1 MVFNKRDLEKAF
13 SPRRAKKLTEKV
25 QLSSS
30 ESVKPSTSGTAIMS
44 TQDTSEISIK
54 VIVRVRPHNE
64 RELQD
69 NSRTVVEVVDDKM
82 LIFDPKEHETPF
94 FFHNVA
100 QKGRDML
107 KKQNKQLQFIFD
119 RIFSSTATNTNVFE
133 GSTKNLITSLL
144 DGYNCSV
151 FAYGATGA
159 GKTHTMLGTKEDLGI
174 TYRTVAELFS
184 EIEKQTKHREFHLG
198 VSYLEIYNENVQDL
212 LHKSGQLHLR
222 EDGRCGVVVAGLEPI
237 TIQSAEELLSLLA
250 EGNKNRTQHPTDANK
265 ESSRSHA
272 VFQVYIKIINKL
284 DSQVQRVKLSMIDLA
299 GSERASATG
308 CKGIRFKEGANI
320 NKSLLALGN
329 CINNLADGIKHI
341 PFRDSKLTRLLKDSL
356 GGNCRTVMIANI
368 GPSSLTYED
377 TYNTLRY
384 ANRAKK
390 IKSHAKKNV
399 SCEMHVAG
407 YIKIVEEQKK
417 EIDILKSRLAA
428 FESGTLQSSLAN
440 KPNKLMLEMH
450 CRLTKLYEKKKDLIE
465 KLLTLES
472 SDKILACRIL
482 YKKDAD
488 ERLHNLTTV
497 GCVSVE
503 EQNASGKSRIN
514 KSLHYFQR
522 QRDSLKAQMQAI
534 WQELCSV
541 ETEIQEINI
550 SQQKVKSFDENLQ
563 SKLSLQ
569 ISDIEKC
576 WIPNMQHH
584 MKKFCNLLQC
594 ERQSVNTIMKVMSNT
609 LQNYYNIV
617 KGYGTMTD
625 KMQLEFKELIKL
637 LEGFRNI
644 KWSDSDTINDE
655 ENFNVFTC
663 LSMIGMDPLNNPMP
677 AESEISETNDDKCDD
692 RDTNILN
699 STFDA
704 TASERN
710 NDMDNITNL
719 CESNSHENNMLNDK
733 FVQEIPREKTNSKMT
748 PRKRILS
755 DKNSENTST
764 PSKQIKKQLM
774 NNKSTVQ
781 NGRVGKENMN
791 KQKPIQMSAK
801 SIAILN
807 KLKSNTTNFT
817 PLPSRHN
824 NAEEKTD
831 VALKVIRNKE
841 RRGLMTTH
849 PYHKY
854 VIGKR
859 LTPALPSTRVPW

>member
-1 MVFNKRDLEKAF
+1 MNNRNLLIMVFNKKDMGKAF
-13 SPRRAKKLTEKV
+13 TPRGIKRRLPTGGSIKPGTSAM
-25 QLSSS
+25 SNS
-30 ESVKPSTSGTAIMS
+30 E
-44 TQDTSEISIK
+44 DNSEISIK
-54 VIVRVRPHNE
+54 VIVRVRPPNE
-64 RELQD
+64 RDLQD
-69 NSRTVVEVVDDKM
+69 NSRTVIEVVDDKM
-82 LIFDPKEHETPF
+82 LIFDPKEQETPF

-119 RIFSSTATNTNVFE
+119 RVFDSTSTNTNVFE
-133 GSTKNLITSLL
+133 GSTKSLINSLL

-159 GKTHTMLGTKEDLGI
+159 GKTHTMLGNREDPGI

-184 EIEKQTKHREFHLG
+184 EIENQSKHREFNLG

-237 TIQSAEELLSLLA
+237 AIQNAEELLLLLA

-308 CKGIRFKEGANI
+308 CKGVRFKEGANI

-329 CINNLADGIKHI
+329 CINNLADGIKYI
-341 PFRDSKLTRLLKDSL
+341 PYRDSKLTRLLKDSL
-356 GGNCRTVMIANI
+356 GGNCHTVMIANI
-368 GPSSLTYED
+368 APCSITYED

-384 ANRAKK
+384 ANRAKR
-390 IKSHAKKNV
+390 IKSYAKKNV

-417 EIDILKSRLAA
+417 EIDILKAKLAA
-428 FESGTLQSSLAN
+428 YENGTLKMEPVEN
-440 KPNKLMLEMH
+440 KPNVVTLEAYNKLI
-450 CRLTKLYEKKKDLIE
+450 KLHEKKKDLIE
-465 KLLTLES
+465 KMLALES

-482 YKKDAD
+482 YKRDAD
-488 ERLHNLTTV
+488 ERLHNLTTASDT
-497 GCVSVE
+497 VSLE

-522 QRDSLKAQMQAI
+522 QRESLKAQMQET

-541 ETEIQEINI
+541 ETEIQEA
-550 SQQKVKSFDENLQ
+550 QAKPLDENLQ
-563 SKLSLQ
+563 NKLFLEVSK
-569 ISDIEKC
+569 IERC
-576 WIPNMQHH
+576 WIPSMQQH
-584 MKKFCNLLQC
+584 MRKLGSLLHC
-594 ERQSVNTIMKVMSNT
+594 ERQSINTITKNMSNI

-644 KWSDSDTINDE
+644 KWSDSDEMSKVDE
-655 ENFNVFTC
+655 FNMFTC
-663 LSMIGMDPLNNPMP
+663 LSTVGMDPLNNSMP
-677 AESEISETNDDKCDD
+677 AVATAMDDEEQNICVNILNATFSTGNNN
-692 RDTNILN
+692 DTNISDLG
-699 STFDA
+699 D
-704 TASERN
+704 
-710 NDMDNITNL
+710 
-719 CESNSHENNMLNDK
+719 ESNIYENKSMLKDE
-733 FVQEIPREKTNSKMT
+733 FVQETPQEKTAAKNII
-748 PRKRILS
+748 RKRVLS
-755 DKNSENTST
+755 DKNNESSST
-764 PSKQIKKQLM
+764 PSKQTKKLIA
-774 NNKSTVQ
+774 NNKVQ
-781 NGRVGKENMN
+781 NTSRVDKEN
-791 KQKPIQMSAK
+791 KQRPIQMSAK

-807 KLKSNTTNFT
+807 RLKSDTTNFSS
-817 PLPSRHN
+817 LSRHN
-824 NAEEKTD
+824 NTEEKTN
-831 VALKVIRNKE
+831 VALKAMRNKE
-841 RRGLMTTH
+841 RRGLITTH
-849 PYHKY
+849 PYQKPAT
-854 VIGKR
+854 GKK
-859 LTPALPSTRVPW
+859 

>member
-1 MVFNKRDLEKAF
+1 MVFNKKDFGRAF
-13 SPRRAKKLTEKV
+13 SPSRTMKATGKRQIPTG
-25 QLSSS
+25 Q
-30 ESVKPSTSGTAIMS
+30 ESAKPSTSGTAIVQAEDS
-44 TQDTSEISIK
+44 SEISIK
-54 VIVRVRPHNE
+54 VIVRIRPHNE
-64 RELQD
+64 RELQS
-69 NSRTVVEVVDDKM
+69 NSRTVVEIVDDKM
-82 LIFDPKEHETPF
+82 LIFDPKQQDTPF

-100 QKGRDML
+100 QKSRDML

-119 RIFSSTATNTNVFE
+119 RIFSSTSTNINVFE
-133 GSTKNLITSLL
+133 GSTKSLITSLL

-159 GKTHTMLGTKEDLGI
+159 GKTHTMLGNKEDLGI

-184 EIEKQTKHREFHLG
+184 EIERQSKYREFHLG

-237 TIQSAEELLSLLA
+237 AIQSAEELLSLLA

-272 VFQVYIKIINKL
+272 VFQVYIKMINKL

-341 PFRDSKLTRLLKDSL
+341 PYRDSKLTRLLKDSL
-356 GGNCRTVMIANI
+356 GGNCHTVMIANI
-368 GPSSLTYED
+368 GPSDLTYED

-390 IKSHAKKNV
+390 IKSYAKKNV

-407 YIKIVEEQKK
+407 YIKIVGEQKK

-428 FESGTLQSSLAN
+428 FESGTLQSSSLGN
-440 KPNKLMLEMH
+440 KPNKLMLETH
-450 CRLTKLYEKKKDLIE
+450 CKLTKLYEKKKDLIE
-465 KLLTLES
+465 KVLTLES

-488 ERLHNLTTV
+488 ERLHNLTTAADDLPT
-497 GCVSVE
+497 E

-522 QRDSLKAQMQAI
+522 QRNSLKAQMQAT

-541 ETEIQEINI
+541 ETEIQEITT
-550 SQQKVKSFDENLQ
+550 SQLKVKPFDESLQ

-576 WIPNMQHH
+576 WIPNMQQH
-584 MKKFCNLLQC
+584 MKKLGSLLQC
-594 ERQSVNTIMKVMSNT
+594 ERQSINTIMKVMSNT
-609 LQNYYNIV
+609 LQNYYNMV
-617 KGYGTMTD
+617 KDYGTMTD

-644 KWSDSDTINDE
+644 KWFDSDTISKV
-655 ENFNVFTC
+655 ENSNVFTC
-663 LSMIGMDPLNNPMP
+663 LSTVGMHPLNNPMP
-677 AESEISETNDDKCDD
+677 AIGIASETNSEECDD
-692 RDTNILN
+692 RNTNILN

-704 TASERN
+704 AASEN
-710 NDMDNITNL
+710 NDTDNIFNL
-719 CESNSHENNMLNDK
+719 SDESNSHEDNDK
-733 FVQEIPREKTNSKMT
+733 FVQEIPHEKNIVKTIA
-748 PRKRILS
+748 RKRVLS
-755 DKNSENTST
+755 DKNSENSST
-764 PSKQIKKQLM
+764 PPKQMKKLLT
-774 NNKSTVQ
+774 NNKNVQ
-781 NGRVGKENMN
+781 NNGRIDKENMN
-791 KQKPIQMSAK
+791 KQKPTQMSAK

-807 KLKSNTTNFT
+807 KLKSNTINLT
-817 PLPSRHN
+817 PPRRN

-831 VALKVIRNKE
+831 VTLKAIRNKE

-849 PYHKY
+849 PYHKST
-854 VIGKR
+854 IGKR
-859 LTPALPSTRVPW
+859 PTPALPSTRVPW

>member
-1 MVFNKRDLEKAF
+1 MVFNKKDLGKAV
-13 SPRRAKKLTEKV
+13 SPNKIKKVGLKRR
-25 QLSSS
+25 LSASG
-30 ESVKPSTSGTAIMS
+30 SVKPSTSGS
-44 TQDTSEISIK
+44 TMIKAEDISEISIK

-69 NSRTVVEVVDDKM
+69 NSRTVIEIVDDKM
-82 LIFDPKEHETPF
+82 LIFDPKEQATPF

-119 RIFSSTATNTNVFE
+119 RIFDSTSTNIDVFE
-133 GSTKNLITSLL
+133 GSTKSLINSLL

-159 GKTHTMLGTKEDLGI
+159 GKTHTMLGNREDPGI

-184 EIEKQTKHREFHLG
+184 EIENQSKHREFHLG

-212 LHKSGQLHLR
+212 LHNSGQLHLR
-222 EDGRCGVVVAGLEPI
+222 EDGRCGVIVAGLEPI
-237 TIQSAEELLSLLA
+237 AIQNADELLSLLA

-308 CKGIRFKEGANI
+308 CKGVRFKEGANI

-341 PFRDSKLTRLLKDSL
+341 PYRDSKLTRLLKDSL
-356 GGNCRTVMIANI
+356 GGNCHTVMIANI
-368 GPSSLTYED
+368 APSSLTYED

-390 IKSHAKKNV
+390 IKSNAKKNV

-428 FESGTLQSSLAN
+428 FENGTLQPIEN
-440 KPNKLMLEMH
+440 KPNIVMLETH
-450 CRLTKLYEKKKDLIE
+450 NKLIKLYEKKKELIE
-465 KLLTLES
+465 KMLTLES

-488 ERLHNLTTV
+488 ERLHNLTAANNAL
-497 GCVSVE
+497 SLE

-514 KSLHYFQR
+514 KSVLYFQR
-522 QRDSLKAQMQAI
+522 QRDSLKVQMQET
-534 WQELCSV
+534 WQELCSI
-541 ETEIQEINI
+541 ETEIKEM
-550 SQQKVKSFDENLQ
+550 KTKPLDENLQ
-563 SKLSLQ
+563 NKLSLQ
-569 ISDIEKC
+569 VSKIEKC
-576 WIPNMQHH
+576 WIPSMQQH
-584 MKKFCNLLQC
+584 MKKLSNLLQC
-594 ERQSVNTIMKVMSNT
+594 ERQSINVITKSMSNT
-609 LQNYYNIV
+609 LQNYYNMV

-625 KMQLEFKELIKL
+625 KMQMEFKELIKL

-644 KWSDSDTINDE
+644 KWSDSDEVSKMD
-655 ENFNVFTC
+655 NFNMFTC
-663 LSMIGMDPLNNPMP
+663 LSTVGMDPLNNSMP
-677 AESEISETNDDKCDD
+677 AIATAIPEVDDEEHDICNM
-692 RDTNILN
+692 NILN
-699 STFDA
+699 STFNA
-704 TASERN
+704 TFN
-710 NDMDNITNL
+710 VG
-719 CESNSHENNMLNDK
+719 ENNCTDTNISISGDENNGHDNK
-733 FVQEIPREKTNSKMT
+733 FVLKNESVQGTPREKIAKNII
-748 PRKRILS
+748 RKRALC
-755 DKNSENTST
+755 DKNNESNST
-764 PSKQIKKQLM
+764 PSKQTKKLM
-774 NNKSTVQ
+774 NNKTNVQSTT
-781 NGRVGKENMN
+781 RVDKEN
-791 KQKPIQMSAK
+791 KQRPIQMSAK

-807 KLKSNTTNFT
+807 RLKSDTNLSSLSSRNNNT
-817 PLPSRHN
+817 
-824 NAEEKTD
+824 EEKT
-831 VALKVIRNKE
+831 VVTLKAVRNKE

-849 PYHKY
+849 PYHKTT
-854 VIGKR
+854 IGKKSA
-859 LTPALPSTRVPW
+859 PAPPSSRVPW

>member
-1 MVFNKRDLEKAF
+1 MVFKKDLGKAF
-13 SPRRAKKLTEKV
+13 TAGKGIKRRLAAGG
-25 QLSSS
+25 
-30 ESVKPSTSGTAIMS
+30 SVKPSTSAIK
-44 TQDTSEISIK
+44 TEDNSEISIK
-54 VIVRVRPHNE
+54 VIVRIRPPNE

-69 NSRTVVEVVDDKM
+69 NSRSVIEVVDDKM
-82 LIFDPKEHETPF
+82 LIFDPKEQATPF

-119 RIFSSTATNTNVFE
+119 RVFDSTSTNIDVFE
-133 GSTKNLITSLL
+133 GSTKSLIGSLL

-159 GKTHTMLGTKEDLGI
+159 GKTHTMLGNREDPGI

-184 EIEKQTKHREFHLG
+184 EIENQSKHREFNLG

-222 EDGRCGVVVAGLEPI
+222 EDGRCGVVVAGSEPI
-237 TIQSAEELLSLLA
+237 AIQNAKELLSLLA

-308 CKGIRFKEGANI
+308 CKGVRFKEGANI

-329 CINNLADGIKHI
+329 CINNLADGIKYI
-341 PFRDSKLTRLLKDSL
+341 PYRDSKLTRLLKDSL
-356 GGNCRTVMIANI
+356 GGNCHTVMIANI
-368 GPSSLTYED
+368 APCSITYED

-390 IKSHAKKNV
+390 IKSNAKKNV

-428 FESGTLQSSLAN
+428 YENGTLQPIEN
-440 KPNKLMLEMH
+440 KPNIIMLEMYN
-450 CRLTKLYEKKKDLIE
+450 KLIKLHEKKKDLIE
-465 KLLTLES
+465 KMLALES

-482 YKKDAD
+482 YKRDAD
-488 ERLHNLTTV
+488 ERLHNLTTT
-497 GCVSVE
+497 SDTLSLE

-522 QRDSLKAQMQAI
+522 QRESLKTQMQET

-541 ETEIQEINI
+541 ETEIQETKTKPLD
-550 SQQKVKSFDENLQ
+550 QNLQ
-563 SKLSLQ
+563 NKLSLEV
-569 ISDIEKC
+569 SKIERC
-576 WIPNMQHH
+576 WTSSMQQH
-584 MKKFCNLLQC
+584 MKKLSSLLLC
-594 ERQSVNTIMKVMSNT
+594 ERQSINTITKSMSNI
-609 LQNYYNIV
+609 LQNYYNMV

-644 KWSDSDTINDE
+644 KWSDSDEMNMDE
-655 ENFNVFTC
+655 FNMFTC
-663 LSMIGMDPLNNPMP
+663 LSLVGMDPLNNPMP
-677 AESEISETNDDKCDD
+677 AVATAISGMDDEEQNVCM
-692 RDTNILN
+692 NILN
-699 STFDA
+699 STFNTGENTID
-704 TASERN
+704 T
-710 NDMDNITNL
+710 NISDL
-719 CESNSHENNMLNDK
+719 ADESNIHENKSMVKDE
-733 FVQEIPREKTNSKMT
+733 FVQETPCEKTNAKNII
-748 PRKRILS
+748 RKRVLS
-755 DKNSENTST
+755 DKNNESNST
-764 PSKQIKKQLM
+764 PSKQTKKLVT
-774 NNKSTVQ
+774 NNKTIIP
-781 NGRVGKENMN
+781 NTGRVDKEN
-791 KQKPIQMSAK
+791 KQRPIQMSAK
-801 SIAILN
+801 SVAILN
-807 KLKSNTTNFT
+807 RLKSDTNFSS
-817 PLPSRHN
+817 LSRHN
-824 NAEEKTD
+824 NTEEKTN
-831 VALKVIRNKE
+831 VALKAMRNKE
-841 RRGLMTTH
+841 RRGLITTH
-849 PYHKY
+849 PYQKPAT
-854 VIGKR
+854 GKK
-859 LTPALPSTRVPW
+859 

>member
-13 SPRRAKKLTEKV
+13 SPSRARKLTEKRH
-25 QLSSS
+25 LSSR
-30 ESVKPSTSGTAIMS
+30 ESAKPSTSGTAIMPA
-44 TQDTSEISIK
+44 QDTSEISIK
-54 VIVRVRPHNE
+54 VIVRVRPPNE
-64 RELQD
+64 RESQD
-69 NSRTVVEVVDDKM
+69 NSRTVVQVVDDKM

-107 KKQNKQLQFIFD
+107 KRQNKQLQFIFD
-119 RIFSSTATNTNVFE
+119 RIFSSTATNANVFE

-159 GKTHTMLGTKEDLGI
+159 GKTHTMLGNKEDLGI
-174 TYRTVAELFS
+174 TYRTVAELFC

-341 PFRDSKLTRLLKDSL
+341 PYRDSKLTRLLKDSL

-368 GPSSLTYED
+368 GPSSLSYED

-417 EIDILKSRLAA
+417 EIDVLKSRLAA
-428 FESGTLQSSLAN
+428 LESGTLAN
-440 KPNKLMLEMH
+440 KSNKLMLDIH
-450 CRLTKLYEKKKDLIE
+450 CKLTKLYERKKDLIE

-488 ERLHNLTTV
+488 ERLHNLTTAV
-497 GCVSVE
+497 DCVSVE

-550 SQQKVKSFDENLQ
+550 SQVKAKPFDENLQ

-569 ISDIEKC
+569 ISDIEKS

-584 MKKFCNLLQC
+584 MKKLCNLLQC
-594 ERQSVNTIMKVMSNT
+594 ERQSVNTIMKVMSGT

-644 KWSDSDTINDE
+644 KWSDSDEINDE

-663 LSMIGMDPLNNPMP
+663 LSMIGMDPLNNPMLAI
-677 AESEISETNDDKCDD
+677 AEINDEEG
-692 RDTNILN
+692 DTNILN

-704 TASERN
+704 AERN
-710 NDMDNITNL
+710 DIDNINL
-719 CESNSHENNMLNDK
+719 CENSSRENNILNDK
-733 FVQEIPREKTNSKMT
+733 FVQEIPREKTDSKMT
-748 PRKRILS
+748 TRKRILS
-755 DKNSENTST
+755 DKNSESNST
-764 PSKQIKKQLM
+764 PPKQIKKLSM
-774 NNKSTVQ
+774 SNKSTAQ
-781 NGRVGKENMN
+781 NGRVDKENMN

-817 PLPSRHN
+817 PLPSRN

-831 VALKVIRNKE
+831 VALKAIRNKE
-841 RRGLMTTH
+841 RRGLIMTH
-849 PYHKY
+849 PYHKS
-854 VIGKR
+854 VTGKR
-859 LTPALPSTRVPW
+859 

>member
-1 MVFNKRDLEKAF
+1 MVFTKKDMGKVF
-13 SPRRAKKLTEKV
+13 SPSKAKKAVKRR
-25 QLSSS
+25 LSAGGSA
-30 ESVKPSTSGTAIMS
+30 KPSSSGTAMK
-44 TQDTSEISIK
+44 TDDTSEISIK
-54 VIVRVRPHNE
+54 VIVRVRPPNE

-69 NSRTVVEVVDDKM
+69 NSRTVIEVVDDKM
-82 LIFDPKEHETPF
+82 LIFDPKEQATPF

-119 RIFSSTATNTNVFE
+119 RVFDSTSTNTDVFE
-133 GSTKNLITSLL
+133 GSTKSLINSLL

-159 GKTHTMLGTKEDLGI
+159 GKTHTMLGHREDPGI

-184 EIEKQTKHREFHLG
+184 EIENQSKHREFNLG

-237 TIQSAEELLSLLA
+237 AIQNAEELLSLLA

-308 CKGIRFKEGANI
+308 CKGVRFKEGANI

-341 PFRDSKLTRLLKDSL
+341 PYRDSKLTRLLKDSL
-356 GGNCRTVMIANI
+356 GGNCHTVMIANI
-368 GPSSLTYED
+368 APSSNTYED

-384 ANRAKK
+384 ATRAKK
-390 IKSHAKKNV
+390 IKSNAKKNV

-417 EIDILKSRLAA
+417 EIDLLKSRLAA
-428 FESGTLQSSLAN
+428 LENGTLQPVEI
-440 KPNKLMLEMH
+440 KPNVAMLE
-450 CRLTKLYEKKKDLIE
+450 TYNKLIKLQEKKKDLIE
-465 KLLTLES
+465 KMLALES
-472 SDKILACRIL
+472 SDKILACRML

-488 ERLHNLTTV
+488 ERLHNLTA
-497 GCVSVE
+497 SDALLQE

-522 QRDSLKAQMQAI
+522 QRESLKAQMQET
-534 WQELCSV
+534 WQELCSL
-541 ETEIQEINI
+541 ETEIQEM
-550 SQQKVKSFDENLQ
+550 KAKPLDENLQ
-563 SKLSLQ
+563 NKLSVE
-569 ISDIEKC
+569 ISRIERC
-576 WIPNMQHH
+576 WIPSMQQH
-584 MKKFCNLLQC
+584 MKKLGGLVQC
-594 ERQSVNTIMKVMSNT
+594 ERQSLNIIYKSMSNT
-609 LQNYYNIV
+609 LQNYYNML
-617 KGYGTMTD
+617 KGHGTMTD

-644 KWSDSDTINDE
+644 KWSDSDEISKVDD
-655 ENFNVFTC
+655 FNVFTC
-663 LSMIGMDPLNNPMP
+663 LSTVGTDPLNNPMP
-677 AESEISETNDDKCDD
+677 AITAIPEVDDEEHNVCNI
-692 RDTNILN
+692 NILN
-699 STFDA
+699 STFV
-704 TASERN
+704 TV
-710 NDMDNITNL
+710 
-719 CESNSHENNMLNDK
+719 ENNHIDTNISDVGDESYNQSKSILKDESM
-733 FVQEIPREKTNSKMT
+733 QGSPREKTAMKNVI
-748 PRKRILS
+748 RKRVLS
-755 DKNSENTST
+755 DKNSEHSST
-764 PSKQIKKQLM
+764 PSKQTKKLIM
-774 NNKSTVQ
+774 HNKTNVQ
-781 NGRVGKENMN
+781 NAGRVDKEN

-807 KLKSNTTNFT
+807 RLKSDTSNFSS
-817 PLPSRHN
+817 LSRHN
-824 NAEEKTD
+824 NSDEKTD
-831 VALKVIRNKE
+831 VALKAMRNKE
-841 RRGLMTTH
+841 RRGLTTTH
-849 PYHKY
+849 PYQKPT
-854 VIGKR
+854 IGKK
-859 LTPALPSTRVPW
+859 